1 MNFLCGGRTV
11 HGPHTCNFDWLQYFD
26 VVITGSAKPGFFH
39 EDSRA
44 NLFEVEPQSGMLINT
59 DNGTPMAQVGDPSPK
74 ILLKS
79 KDKGCRV
86 FQGGN
91 VGHLHSLLSIES
103 SSQVLYVGDHIYGDI
118 LRSKKILGWRTM
130 LVVPELEKEVELLW
144 ELRNMRKDL
153 ILMRN
158 ERDSVEDKIHHL
170 NWSLKFED
178 INENNKH
185 EMLSALKDL
194 ESKRDKVRQ
203 SHQQAQRECHQK
215 FHKVW
220 GQLMKT
226 GYQSS
231 RFAHQV
237 ERFACLYTSQ
247 VSNLRLYS
255 PDKYYRPSED
265 FMSHEFHLLPL

>member
-1 MNFLCGGRTV
+1 
-11 HGPHTCNFDWLQYFD
+11 
-26 VVITGSAKPGFFH
+26 
-39 EDSRA
+39 
-44 NLFEVEPQSGMLINT
+44 MLINT
-59 DNGTPMAQVGDPSPK
+59 DNGTPMAQIGDPSPK
-74 ILLKS
+74 IPLKS
-79 KDKGCRV
+79 KDKACRV

-118 LRSKKILGWRTM
+118 LRSKKVLGWRTM
-130 LVVPELEKEVELLW
+130 LVVQELEKEVELLW
-144 ELRNMRKDL
+144 ELRDARKEQ

-158 ERDSVEDKIHHL
+158 ERDSVEDKIHRL
-170 NWSLKFED
+170 SWSLKFED
-178 INENNKH
+178 INEKDKQ
-185 EMLSALKDL
+185 EMLSAVKNL
-194 ESKRDKVRQ
+194 ECKRVEVRLNLQ
-203 SHQQAQRECHQK
+203 EAQRDSHKK

-255 PDKYYRPSED
+255 PEKYYKPSED